1 MVEPL
6 SEVRRLGSLS
16 FAKRGRALAL
26 LARGWDQATADRV
39 MAALDGGD
47 GDERRLALDLATYRR
62 DVARIER
69 ALRDPMMRRAALSS
83 ARRVPVS
90 DEALLQVLR
99 EGNRREARGVV
110 MIMQRR
116 RLVAQA
122 TAVIP
127 LVIARHGVGLAT
139 RLFATC
145 DLDTLEHHAAEYEA
159 AWRELL
165 ARAPERALRVALAT
179 RRKITADEG
188 TLFCTR
194 TPREALALLV
204 RRDALHAS
212 AIHALVMACP
222 AELLEVLRRND
233 WTVSLSSGPPP
244 SGSPPI
250 STLPAEDVL
259 ELRSRCKPLDA
270 SADPLFRF
278 LPLTERERLLGA
290 ELEQAAK
297 AAWSPR
303 RGMDA
308 RLATMPP
315 ASVTRLTAAALS
327 PPVDPDTRR
336 KRLQALEKHL
346 DLAQLRSEHEALG
359 VATDRGERAARMVA
373 LVRSLR
379 RGADPATC
387 ASVLAEVEPAWH
399 GSSRHLVMAELA
411 QLSDRQVSEIPVQT
425 YRDALLTTVQSRD
438 SNATTLAQAER
449 AVHKAIGE
457 AILRDSITRAAQL
470 LGLLVQIRL
479 DPRVRWR
486 ADKAPAPGYKP
497 PSTEYLPSPLRI
509 AESLAARLH
518 AAYEGV
524 RLDGTTP
531 MLGPVAVGRY
541 EPEAERLIVDL
552 LLGRAPKTPR
562 PPRKPVTCNG
572 PLDEVMGY
580 VPEISLKETAL
591 VDALLDRDD
600 TTDPHKTDLV
610 AAISRSAPGRWT
622 PSQRRRFTQHLLR
635 VARDASLDL
644 SRRVK
649 AIGRVEDAP
658 LLIELL
664 PGAAGP
670 VAAAILARC
679 ARIAPPTAEL
689 RRLFLERARR
699 SGVVGRAAMSALNVL
714 SERMPG
720 PFDLAPYR
728 ELLLSKDCAV
738 VNRKNAAG
746 RVSAAATVEARDLL
760 MEAWRSEDLHPSIR
774 PDILA
779 GLLRFVDQADVRQV
793 LIDGITT
800 MPDTWSL
807 LNPGSRLLFPNESQ
821 ARPAVA
827 RGFVALAEALVEC
840 GDERIASTAAGVCI
854 AQHDL
859 CSEGLGLA
867 TRLLAEARTPGRVLV
882 QAVESLSRL
891 PNDAGLPHWQAAL
904 ARLVAAASGGR
915 TWAAARLARL
925 APRPRAFRIALGLV
939 QKAAGLRFIAAA
951 SLKEILDVDLVEVRF
966 DKELWSE
973 YLALVD
979 EQPARRSPSTG
990 KLKDPGLAASL
1001 IDWLIQ
1007 HGGLAAALSAAELS
1021 LQVEKQLRD
1030 SPAWRGRLDAIRAMH
1045 ADAAERLLLADT

>member
-1 MVEPL
+1 MLEPL

-62 DVARIER
+62 DVARIEE

-110 MIMQRR
+110 LIMHRR

-145 DLDTLEHHAAEYEA
+145 DLDTLEHHAAEHEA
-159 AWRELL
+159 AWRELVT
-165 ARAPERALRVALAT
+165 RAPDRGLRVALAT
-179 RRKITADEG
+179 RRTITTDEA

-194 TPREALALLV
+194 YPREALALLV
-204 RRDALHAS
+204 RQDALHGR
-212 AIHALVMACP
+212 AIHALAMACP

-233 WTVSLSSGPPP
+233 WTVSLANGPLP
-244 SGSPPI
+244 SGLLPI
-250 STLPAEDVL
+250 STLPAEDVM
-259 ELRSRCKPLDA
+259 ELRNRCKPLDA

-290 ELEQAAK
+290 ELEQAAT

-303 RGMDA
+303 PGMEA
-308 RLATMPP
+308 RLATMPQ
-315 ASVTRLTAAALS
+315 ASVTRLTAAALT

-336 KRLQALEKHL
+336 KRLQAIEKHL

-359 VATDRGERAARMVA
+359 AARDRGERAARMVA

-387 ASVLAEVEPAWH
+387 ASVLVEVEPAWH
-399 GSSRHLVMAELA
+399 GPSRHLVMVELA

-425 YRDALLTTVQSRD
+425 YRDALLTTVQSRE

-449 AVHKAIGE
+449 AVRKAIGA

-470 LGLLVQIRL
+470 LGLLIQVRL

-486 ADKAPAPGYKP
+486 ADKVPAPGQKP
-497 PSTEYLPSPLRI
+497 PMEYLPSPLRT
-509 AESLAARLH
+509 AEGLAAQLH

-531 MLGPVAVGRY
+531 MLGPVAVGRF
-541 EPEAERLIVDL
+541 EPEAERLILDL
-552 LLGRAPKTPR
+552 LLGRTPKTPR
-562 PPRKPVTCNG
+562 PPRKPVTCG
-572 PLDEVMGY
+572 APLDEVMGY

-591 VDALLDRDD
+591 VDELLDRDD

-610 AAISRSAPGRWT
+610 AAISPSAPGRWT

-658 LLIELL
+658 LLLELL

-689 RRLFLERARR
+689 RRLFLERARK
-699 SGVVGRAAMSALNVL
+699 SGVVGRAGMSALDVL

-738 VNRKNAAG
+738 VNRKNAAR
-746 RVSAAATVEARDLL
+746 RVSAAATVEARNLL

-800 MPDTWSL
+800 VPDTWRL

-821 ARPAVA
+821 TRPAVA
-827 RGFVALAEALVEC
+827 RGFVALAEVLVER
-840 GDERIASTAAGVCI
+840 GDERIASTAARVCI

-867 TRLLAEARTPGRVLV
+867 TRLLAEARTSGGVLV
-882 QAVESLSRL
+882 QTVDSLSRL
-891 PNDAGLPHWQAAL
+891 PDDAGLPHWQAAL

-925 APRPRAFRIALGLV
+925 APRPRAFRVALGLA
-939 QKAAGLRFIAAA
+939 QKAAGLRLMAAA

-966 DKELWSE
+966 ATELWSE

-979 EQPARRSPSTG
+979 EQPARRIPSTG
-990 KLKDPGLAASL
+990 KLKDSGLAASL

-1030 SPAWRGRLDAIRAMH
+1030 SPAWRARLDAIRAMH

>member
-1 MVEPL
+1 MLEPL

-62 DVARIER
+62 DVARIEK

-83 ARRVPVS
+83 SRRVPVS
-90 DEALLQVLR
+90 EEALLQALR

-110 MIMQRR
+110 LIMHRHRR
-116 RLVAQA
+116 VAQA

-145 DLDTLEHHAAEYEA
+145 DLDTLEHYAAEHEA
-159 AWRELL
+159 AWSELVT
-165 ARAPERALRVALAT
+165 RAPERGLRVALAT
-179 RRKITADEG
+179 RRKITTDEA

-194 TPREALALLV
+194 YPREALALLV
-204 RRDALHAS
+204 RRDALDGR
-212 AIHALVMACP
+212 AIHALAMACP

-233 WTVSLSSGPPP
+233 WTVSLANCPLP
-244 SGSPPI
+244 SGLLPI

-259 ELRSRCKPLDA
+259 ELRNRSKPLDA

-278 LPLTERERLLGA
+278 LPLAERERLLGA
-290 ELEQAAK
+290 ELEQAAT
-297 AAWSPR
+297 AAWLPR
-303 RGMDA
+303 PGMEA
-308 RLATMPP
+308 RLATIPP
-315 ASVTRLTAAALS
+315 ASVTRLTAAALI

-336 KRLQALEKHL
+336 KRLQAIEKHL

-359 VATDRGERAARMVA
+359 AAKDRGERAARMVA

-399 GSSRHLVMAELA
+399 GPSRHLVMAELT

-425 YRDALLTTVQSRD
+425 YRDALLTTVQSRE

-449 AVHKAIGE
+449 AVHKAIGA

-470 LGLLVQIRL
+470 LGLLVQVRL

-486 ADKAPAPGYKP
+486 ADKVPAPGQKP
-497 PSTEYLPSPLRI
+497 SMEYLPSPLRI
-509 AESLAARLH
+509 AEGLAAQLH

-531 MLGPVAVGRY
+531 MLGPVAVGRH
-541 EPEAERLIVDL
+541 EPEAERLILDL
-552 LLGRAPKTPR
+552 LLGRTPKTPR
-562 PPRKPVTCNG
+562 PPRKPVTCGG

-591 VDALLDRDD
+591 VDELLDRDD

-610 AAISRSAPGRWT
+610 AAISPSAPGRWT

-658 LLIELL
+658 LLLELL

-746 RVSAAATVEARDLL
+746 RVSASATVEARDLL

-800 MPDTWSL
+800 VPDTWPL
-807 LNPGSRLLFPNESQ
+807 LNPGSRLLFPNESRT
-821 ARPAVA
+821 RPAVA
-827 RGFVALAEALVEC
+827 RGFVALAEVLVDC

-867 TRLLAEARTPGRVLV
+867 TRLLAEARTSGRVLV
-882 QAVESLSRL
+882 QTVDSLSRL
-891 PNDAGLPHWQAAL
+891 PDAGLPHWQAAL
-904 ARLVAAASGGR
+904 ARLVAAASGSR
-915 TWAAARLARL
+915 TWAVARLARL
-925 APRPRAFRIALGLV
+925 APRPRAFRVALGLA
-939 QKAAGLRFIAAA
+939 QKAAGLRLTAAA

-966 DKELWSE
+966 AKELWSE

-979 EQPARRSPSTG
+979 EQPARRIPSTG
-990 KLKDPGLAASL
+990 KLKDSRLAASL

-1030 SPAWRGRLDAIRAMH
+1030 SPAWRARRDAIRAMH

>member
-1 MVEPL
+1 
-6 SEVRRLGSLS
+6 
-16 FAKRGRALAL
+16 
-26 LARGWDQATADRV
+26 
-39 MAALDGGD
+39 
-47 GDERRLALDLATYRR
+47 
-62 DVARIER
+62 
-69 ALRDPMMRRAALSS
+69 
-83 ARRVPVS
+83 
-90 DEALLQVLR
+90 
-99 EGNRREARGVV
+99 
-110 MIMQRR
+110 
-116 RLVAQA
+116 
-122 TAVIP
+122 
-127 LVIARHGVGLAT
+127 
-139 RLFATC
+139 
-145 DLDTLEHHAAEYEA
+145 
-159 AWRELL
+159 
-165 ARAPERALRVALAT
+165 
-179 RRKITADEG
+179 
-188 TLFCTR
+188 
-194 TPREALALLV
+194 
-204 RRDALHAS
+204 
-212 AIHALVMACP
+212 
-222 AELLEVLRRND
+222 
-233 WTVSLSSGPPP
+233 
-244 SGSPPI
+244 
-250 STLPAEDVL
+250 
-259 ELRSRCKPLDA
+259 
-270 SADPLFRF
+270 
-278 LPLTERERLLGA
+278 
-290 ELEQAAK
+290 
-297 AAWSPR
+297 
-303 RGMDA
+303 MDA

-315 ASVTRLTAAALS
+315 ASVARLTAASLS

-336 KRLQALEKHL
+336 KRLQAIEKHL

-359 VATDRGERAARMVA
+359 AARDRGERAARMVA

-425 YRDALLTTVQSRD
+425 YRDALLTTVQSRE

-449 AVHKAIGE
+449 AVHKAIGA
-457 AILRDSITRAAQL
+457 AILRDDIPRAAQL

-486 ADKAPAPGYKP
+486 ADKAPAPGQKP
-497 PSTEYLPSPLRI
+497 PMEYLPSPLRI
-509 AESLAARLH
+509 AEGLAARLH

-541 EPEAERLIVDL
+541 EPEAERLILDL
-552 LLGRAPKTPR
+552 LLGRTPKAPR
-562 PPRKPVTCNG
+562 LPRKPVTCGG
-572 PLDEVMGY
+572 PLDEVMRY

-591 VDALLDRDD
+591 VDELLDRDD

-649 AIGRVEDAP
+649 AIGRVDDAP
-658 LLIELL
+658 LLLELL

-738 VNRKNAAG
+738 VNRKNAAN
-746 RVSAAATVEARDLL
+746 RVSASATVEARDLL
-760 MEAWRSEDLHPSIR
+760 MGAWRSDDLHPSIQ

-793 LIDGITT
+793 LIGGITT
-800 MPDTWSL
+800 VPEMWPL

-821 ARPAVA
+821 ARSEVA
-827 RGFVALAEALVEC
+827 RGFVALAEALVES

-867 TRLLAEARTPGRVLV
+867 TRLLAEARTSGRVLV
-882 QAVESLSRL
+882 QTVDSLSRL
-891 PNDAGLPHWQAAL
+891 PDDAGLPHWQAAL
-904 ARLVAAASGGR
+904 ARLVAAASGGQ
-915 TWAAARLARL
+915 TWALARLARL
-925 APRPRAFRIALGLV
+925 APRPRAFRIALGLA
-939 QKAAGLRFIAAA
+939 QKAAGLRFTAAA

-966 DKELWSE
+966 ATELWSE

-979 EQPARRSPSTG
+979 EQPARRIPSTG

-1001 IDWLIQ
+1001 VDWLIQ
-1007 HGGLAAALSAAELS
+1007 HGGLGAALSAAELS

-1030 SPAWRGRLDAIRAMH
+1030 SPAWRARLDAIRAMH

>member
-1 MVEPL
+1 ME
-6 SEVRRLGSLS
+6 
-16 FAKRGRALAL
+16 
-26 LARGWDQATADRV
+26 
-39 MAALDGGD
+39 
-47 GDERRLALDLATYRR
+47 
-62 DVARIER
+62 
-69 ALRDPMMRRAALSS
+69 
-83 ARRVPVS
+83 
-90 DEALLQVLR
+90 
-99 EGNRREARGVV
+99 
-110 MIMQRR
+110 
-116 RLVAQA
+116 
-122 TAVIP
+122 
-127 LVIARHGVGLAT
+127 
-139 RLFATC
+139 
-145 DLDTLEHHAAEYEA
+145 
-159 AWRELL
+159 
-165 ARAPERALRVALAT
+165 
-179 RRKITADEG
+179 
-188 TLFCTR
+188 
-194 TPREALALLV
+194 
-204 RRDALHAS
+204 
-212 AIHALVMACP
+212 
-222 AELLEVLRRND
+222 
-233 WTVSLSSGPPP
+233 
-244 SGSPPI
+244 
-250 STLPAEDVL
+250 
-259 ELRSRCKPLDA
+259 
-270 SADPLFRF
+270 
-278 LPLTERERLLGA
+278 
-290 ELEQAAK
+290 
-297 AAWSPR
+297 
-303 RGMDA
+303 A

-315 ASVTRLTAAALS
+315 ASVTRLTAAALI
-327 PPVDPDTRR
+327 PPVDPETRR
-336 KRLQALEKHL
+336 KRLKALEKHL

-359 VATDRGERAARMVA
+359 VARDRGERAARMVA

-425 YRDALLTTVQSRD
+425 YRDALLTTVQSRE

-486 ADKAPAPGYKP
+486 ADKAPAPGQKP
-497 PSTEYLPSPLRI
+497 SIEHLPSPLRI
-509 AESLAARLH
+509 AEGLAARLH

-541 EPEAERLIVDL
+541 EPEAERLILDL

-562 PPRKPVTCNG
+562 PPRKPVTCGG

-580 VPEISLKETAL
+580 VPEITLKETAL

-635 VARDASLDL
+635 VARDASLDP
-644 SRRVK
+644 SRRAK
-649 AIGRVEDAP
+649 AIGRVEDAQ
-658 LLIELL
+658 LLLELL

-774 PDILA
+774 LDILA

-800 MPDTWSL
+800 VPNTWPL
-807 LNPGSRLLFPNESQ
+807 LNPGSTLLFPNGSQ
-821 ARPAVA
+821 ARPAMA
-827 RGFVALAEALVEC
+827 RGLVALAEALIEC

-867 TRLLAEARTPGRVLV
+867 TRLLAEARTSGSVLV
-882 QAVESLSRL
+882 QTVESLSRL
-891 PNDAGLPHWQAAL
+891 PDDAGLPPWQAAL

-925 APRPRAFRIALGLV
+925 APRPRAFRIALGLA
-939 QKAAGLRFIAAA
+939 QKAAGLRLIAAA

-990 KLKDPGLAASL
+990 KLKDSGLAASL

-1030 SPAWRGRLDAIRAMH
+1030 SPAWRARLDAIRAMH

>member
-26 LARGWDQATADRV
+26 LARGWDQATADSV
-39 MAALDGGD
+39 MAALDAGD

-110 MIMQRR
+110 LIMQRH

-139 RLFATC
+139 RLFAIC
-145 DLDTLEHHAAEYEA
+145 DLDTLEHHAAEHEA
-159 AWRELL
+159 AWRELVT
-165 ARAPERALRVALAT
+165 RAPERGLRVALAT

-194 TPREALALLV
+194 FPREAVALLV
-204 RRDALHAS
+204 RRDALHAR
-212 AIHALVMACP
+212 AIHALATACP

-233 WTVSLSSGPPP
+233 WTVSLASGPLP

-259 ELRSRCKPLDA
+259 ELRSRCQPLDA

-336 KRLQALEKHL
+336 KRLQAIEKHL

-359 VATDRGERAARMVA
+359 AARDRGERAARMVA

-425 YRDALLTTVQSRD
+425 YRDALLTTVQSRE

-486 ADKAPAPGYKP
+486 ADKAPAPGQKP
-497 PSTEYLPSPLRI
+497 SMEVLPSPLRI
-509 AESLAARLH
+509 AEGLAAQLH

-541 EPEAERLIVDL
+541 EPEAERLILDL
-552 LLGRAPKTPR
+552 LLGRTPKTPL
-562 PPRKPVTCNG
+562 PPRKPVTCGG
-572 PLDEVMGY
+572 PLDEVMRY

-591 VDALLDRDD
+591 VDELLDRDD

-610 AAISRSAPGRWT
+610 AVISRSAPGRWT

-658 LLIELL
+658 LLLELL

-720 PFDLAPYR
+720 PLDLAPYR

-800 MPDTWSL
+800 VPDTWPL

-827 RGFVALAEALVEC
+827 RGFVALAEVLVEC

-867 TRLLAEARTPGRVLV
+867 TRLLAEARTSGRVLV
-882 QAVESLSRL
+882 QTVDSLSRL
-891 PNDAGLPHWQAAL
+891 PDDAGLPHWQAAL
-904 ARLVAAASGGR
+904 ARLVAAASGSR

-925 APRPRAFRIALGLV
+925 APRPRAFRIALGLA
-939 QKAAGLRFIAAA
+939 QKAAGLRLIAAA

-966 DKELWSE
+966 AKELWSE

-979 EQPARRSPSTG
+979 EQPARRIPSTG
-990 KLKDPGLAASL
+990 KLKDSGLAASL

-1030 SPAWRGRLDAIRAMH
+1030 SPAWRARLDAIRAMH
-1045 ADAAERLLLADT
+1045 ADAAERLLLADA

>member
-1 MVEPL
+1 MVEAL

-62 DVARIER
+62 DVARIEE
-69 ALRDPMMRRAALSS
+69 ALRDPMMRRAAISS

-110 MIMQRR
+110 LIMHRHG
-116 RLVAQA
+116 LVAQA

-145 DLDTLEHHAAEYEA
+145 DLDTLEHYAVEHEA
-159 AWRELL
+159 AWRELVT
-165 ARAPERALRVALAT
+165 RAPERGLRVALAT
-179 RRKITADEG
+179 RRKITANEA

-194 TPREALALLV
+194 YPREALALLV
-204 RRDALHAS
+204 RQDALNGW
-212 AIHALVMACP
+212 AIHALAMACP

-233 WTVSLSSGPPP
+233 WTVSLASGPLP
-244 SGSPPI
+244 SGALPI
-250 STLPAEDVL
+250 STLPTEDVL
-259 ELRSRCKPLDA
+259 ELRNRCKPLDA

-278 LPLTERERLLGA
+278 LPPTERERLLGA
-290 ELEQAAK
+290 ELEQAAT

-303 RGMDA
+303 PGMAA

-315 ASVTRLTAAALS
+315 ASVTRLMAAALI

-336 KRLQALEKHL
+336 KRLQAIEKHL

-359 VATDRGERAARMVA
+359 AARDRGERAARMVA

-425 YRDALLTTVQSRD
+425 YRDALLTTVQSRE
-438 SNATTLAQAER
+438 SNATTLAHAER

-457 AILRDSITRAAQL
+457 AILRGSITRAAQL

-486 ADKAPAPGYKP
+486 ADKAPAPGQKP
-497 PSTEYLPSPLRI
+497 SMEYLPSPLRI
-509 AESLAARLH
+509 AEGLAAQLH

-552 LLGRAPKTPR
+552 LLGRTPKAPR
-562 PPRKPVTCNG
+562 PPRKPVTCDG

-591 VDALLDRDD
+591 VDELLDRDD

-658 LLIELL
+658 LLLELL

-689 RRLFLERARR
+689 RRLFLARARR

-746 RVSAAATVEARDLL
+746 KVSASATVEARDLL

-800 MPDTWSL
+800 VPDTWPL
-807 LNPGSRLLFPNESQ
+807 LNPGSRLLFPNESR

-827 RGFVALAEALVEC
+827 RGFVALAEVLVDC
-840 GDERIASTAAGVCI
+840 GDERIAATAAGVCI
-854 AQHDL
+854 AQHAL

-867 TRLLAEARTPGRVLV
+867 TRLLAEARTSGRVLV
-882 QAVESLSRL
+882 QAVDSLSRL
-891 PNDAGLPHWQAAL
+891 PDDAGLPHWQAAL
-904 ARLVAAASGGR
+904 ARLVEAASGGR
-915 TWAAARLARL
+915 TWALARLARL
-925 APRPRAFRIALGLV
+925 APRPRAFRIALGLA
-939 QKAAGLRFIAAA
+939 QKAAGLRLTAAA
-951 SLKEILDVDLVEVRF
+951 TLKEILDVDLVEVRLAT
-966 DKELWSE
+966 ELWSE

-979 EQPARRSPSTG
+979 EQPARRIPSTG
-990 KLKDPGLAASL
+990 KLKDPRLAAAL

-1007 HGGLAAALSAAELS
+1007 HGGLSAALSAAELS

-1030 SPAWRGRLDAIRAMH
+1030 SPAWRARLDAIRAMH
-1045 ADAAERLLLADT
+1045 ADAAECLLLADT

>member
-1 MVEPL
+1 MLEAL

-26 LARGWDQATADRV
+26 LARGWDQATADGV

-62 DVARIER
+62 DVARIEK
-69 ALRDPMMRRAALSS
+69 ALRDPTMRRAALSS

-110 MIMQRR
+110 LIMRSH

-127 LVIARHGVGLAT
+127 LVITRHGVGLAT

-145 DLDTLEHHAAEYEA
+145 DLDTLEHDAAEYEA
-159 AWRELL
+159 AWRELVT
-165 ARAPERALRVALAT
+165 RAPERGLRVALAT
-179 RRKITADEG
+179 RRKITPDEA

-204 RRDALHAS
+204 RQDALHGW

-222 AELLEVLRRND
+222 AELLQVLRRND
-233 WTVSLSSGPPP
+233 WTVSLANGPLP
-244 SGSPPI
+244 SGLLPI

-259 ELRSRCKPLDA
+259 ELRNRCKPLEA

-290 ELEQAAK
+290 ELEQAAT

-303 RGMDA
+303 PGMDA

-315 ASVTRLTAAALS
+315 ASVTRLTAAALI

-336 KRLQALEKHL
+336 KRLQAIEKHL

-359 VATDRGERAARMVA
+359 AARDRGERAARMVA
-373 LVRSLR
+373 LVRSIR

-411 QLSDRQVSEIPVQT
+411 QLPDHQVSEIPVQT
-425 YRDALLTTVQSRD
+425 YRDAVLTTVQSRE

-449 AVHKAIGE
+449 AVHKAIGS
-457 AILRDSITRAAQL
+457 AILRDNITRAAQL
-470 LGLLVQIRL
+470 LGLLVQVRL

-486 ADKAPAPGYKP
+486 ADKAPALGQKP
-497 PSTEYLPSPLRI
+497 SMEVLPSPLRI
-509 AESLAARLH
+509 ADGVAAQLH

-541 EPEAERLIVDL
+541 EPEAERLILDR
-552 LLGRAPKTPR
+552 LLGRTPKTPR
-562 PPRKPVTCNG
+562 PPRKPVTCGG

-610 AAISRSAPGRWT
+610 AAISPSAPGRWT

-635 VARDASLDL
+635 VARDATLDL

-658 LLIELL
+658 LLLELL

-670 VAAAILARC
+670 VAASIVARC

-689 RRLFLERARR
+689 RRLFLERARK

-738 VNRKNAAG
+738 VN
-746 RVSAAATVEARDLL
+746 
-760 MEAWRSEDLHPSIR
+760 
-774 PDILA
+774 
-779 GLLRFVDQADVRQV
+779 
-793 LIDGITT
+793 
-800 MPDTWSL
+800 
-807 LNPGSRLLFPNESQ
+807 
-821 ARPAVA
+821 
-827 RGFVALAEALVEC
+827 
-840 GDERIASTAAGVCI
+840 
-854 AQHDL
+854 
-859 CSEGLGLA
+859 
-867 TRLLAEARTPGRVLV
+867 AEARTSGRVLV
-882 QAVESLSRL
+882 QTVDSLSRL
-891 PNDAGLPHWQAAL
+891 PDDAGLPHWQAAL
-904 ARLVAAASGGR
+904 ARLVAAASGSG
-915 TWAAARLARL
+915 TWALARLARL
-925 APRPRAFRIALGLV
+925 APRPRAFRIALGLA
-939 QKAAGLRFIAAA
+939 QKAAGLRLMAAA

-966 DKELWSE
+966 AAELWSE

-979 EQPARRSPSTG
+979 EQPARRIPSTG

-1030 SPAWRGRLDAIRAMH
+1030 SPAWRARLDAIRAMH

>member
-110 MIMQRR
+110 MILQRH

-145 DLDTLEHHAAEYEA
+145 DLDTLERHAAAHEA
-159 AWRELL
+159 AWRALVT
-165 ARAPERALRVALAT
+165 RAPERGLRVALAT
-179 RRKITADEG
+179 RRKITADEA

-194 TPREALALLV
+194 YPREALALLV
-204 RRDALHAS
+204 RQDALHAG

-233 WTVSLSSGPPP
+233 WTVSLASGPLP
-244 SGSPPI
+244 SGLPPI
-250 STLPAEDVL
+250 SALPAEDVL

-290 ELEQAAK
+290 ELEQAAA

-303 RGMDA
+303 PGMEA

-315 ASVTRLTAAALS
+315 ASVTPLTAAALS

-336 KRLQALEKHL
+336 KRLRAIEKHL

-359 VATDRGERAARMVA
+359 AARDRGERAARMVA

-399 GSSRHLVMAELA
+399 GPSRHLVMAELA

-457 AILRDSITRAAQL
+457 AILRDSIPRAAQL

-486 ADKAPAPGYKP
+486 ADKAPAPGHKP
-497 PSTEYLPSPLRI
+497 PSMEYLPSPLRI
-509 AESLAARLH
+509 AEDLAAQLH

-541 EPEAERLIVDL
+541 EPEAERLILDL

-572 PLDEVMGY
+572 PLDEVMGH

-591 VDALLDRDD
+591 VDELLDRDD

-610 AAISRSAPGRWT
+610 AAILPSAPGRWT

-635 VARDASLDL
+635 VARDASLDP
-644 SRRVK
+644 SRRAR

-658 LLIELL
+658 LLLELL

-720 PFDLAPYR
+720 PLDLAPYR

-760 MEAWRSEDLHPSIR
+760 LEAWRSEDLHPSIR

-779 GLLRFVDQADVRQV
+779 GLLRFVDQVDVRQV

-800 MPDTWSL
+800 VPDTWQL

-827 RGFVALAEALVEC
+827 RGFVALAEVLVEC
-840 GDERIASTAAGVCI
+840 GDERLASTAAGVCI

-867 TRLLAEARTPGRVLV
+867 TRLLAEARTSGRVLV
-882 QAVESLSRL
+882 QTVDSLSRL
-891 PNDAGLPHWQAAL
+891 PDDAGLPHWQAAL
-904 ARLVAAASGGR
+904 ARLVATASGDR
-915 TWAAARLARL
+915 TWALVRLARL
-925 APRPRAFRIALGLV
+925 APRPRAFRIALGLA
-939 QKAAGLRFIAAA
+939 QKAAGLRFMAAA

-966 DKELWSE
+966 AKELWSE

-979 EQPARRSPSTG
+979 EQPARRIPSTG

-1021 LQVEKQLRD
+1021 LQVEKQLRG
-1030 SPAWRGRLDAIRAMH
+1030 SPAWRARLDAIRAMH
-1045 ADAAERLLLADT
+1045 ADAAERLLLADI